1 MATISQNNIQFSNI
15 NNDPIFAPNGRFS
28 VMYNDDGTGKF
39 DTTLTGNEIT
49 KSLNAVEI
57 DWNGAVLPNSSTT
70 IGKQTTNRI
79 GEIIRWN

>member
-1 MATISQNNIQFSNI
+1 MATITQDAIQFSNI
-15 NNDPIFAPNGRFS
+15 NADTIYKRGGKYSHGSNA
-28 VMYNDDGTGKF
+28 DGNKF
-39 DTTLTGNEIT
+39 DTTLSGNEIT

-70 IGKQTTNRI
+70 FGSQTTNRI